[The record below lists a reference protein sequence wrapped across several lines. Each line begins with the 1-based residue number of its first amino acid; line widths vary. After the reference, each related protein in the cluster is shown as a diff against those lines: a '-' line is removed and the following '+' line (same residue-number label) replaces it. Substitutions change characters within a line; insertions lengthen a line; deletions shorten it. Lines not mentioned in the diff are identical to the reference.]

1 MHNNSSSYWENFK
14 KSTNQITNNSH
25 TPSILLITNYVSCR
39 QEKNNVYL
47 IRLDNTAFTFSNSF
61 LILKSDKE
69 KWNSH
74 SLTLSNSPLSKQ
86 FNKVHIILPG
96 SNLCEIL
103 FLKSVAIRVT
113 YPNAVVPLLSCL
125 HLRAPVGFA
134 GTVAKARSG
143 DKINT

>member
-1 MHNNSSSYWENFK
+1 MAHK
-14 KSTNQITNNSH
+14 
-25 TPSILLITNYVSCR
+25 L
-39 QEKNNVYL
+39 KNAQFNTIQKVRKLTL

-69 KWNSH
+69 KWNSL
-74 SLTLSNSPLSKQ
+74 SSTLSNSPFSKQ

-113 YPNAVVPLLSCL
+113 YPDAVVPLLSCV
-125 HLRAPVGFA
+125 HLSVSQAQTRKQEGV
-134 GTVAKARSG
+134 TK
-143 DKINT
+143 